1 MNTMKRALLLSLPL
15 GLLGG
20 PASAQDVALWVGDP
34 SSGQKLYAKECAS
47 CHGAEAEGGRVAI
60 SLRDSGRLNLLRNEQ
75 LFEMIESGKG
85 LKKPSEHQFKRKI
98 SFLETWDVVQH
109 VRGQHLTI
117 QSFFPEASRY
127 VAKEYSIDS
136 FGLDRIKGAT
146 GKAAKHT
153 KAAVFTFFAFPGEE
167 GNLSY
172 VPDDPIRLDELKK
185 DKKAGYLVFLPFKT
199 AGYEGELGIAMDKD
213 GVITKLAVHEKDQKT
228 QLLNKSLS
236 RFAGVGRKGQK
247 EPFKLAGG
255 KQVADLAD
263 DVFPLYLVAMESAT
277 MYDREETERT
287 WADQE

>member
-1 MNTMKRALLLSLPL
+1 MKNRILPTLGLLLSSSVARADELP
-15 GLLGG
+15 
-20 PASAQDVALWVGDP
+20 LWVGDP
-34 SSGQKLYAKECAS
+34 TSGKKLYAKECAS

-75 LFEMIESGKG
+75 LFEMIENGRG
-85 LKKPSEHQFKRKI
+85 LKKPSEHQFKGKLA
-98 SFLETWDVVQH
+98 FLETWDVVQH

-127 VAKEYSIDS
+127 VAKEYQIDK
-136 FGLDRIKGAT
+136 FGLDRIKAAS
-146 GKAAKHT
+146 GKTAKLT

-199 AGYEGELGIAMDKD
+199 AGYEGELGVAMDKD
-213 GVITKLAVHEKDQKT
+213 GVITKLAVHEQDQKT

-255 KQVADLAD
+255 KQVSDLAD

-287 WADQE
+287 WADQD